1 MLLSVMPASATIVNI
16 IGQNYSLGGDTTW
29 KEDNNGGAVLVTQEY
44 GFAGAY
50 KIKIDNGAIVQ
61 AFCIDLFLG
70 LAVPGTYNNQTIVS
84 PTSGSLP
91 DMTRVSR
98 AAWIFSDVFP
108 NIAALAASNNTTQQ
122 TIAVALQFAL
132 WEVMVDSTFDLS
144 NGYFQKAT
152 ANIPSTLSTNVDYA
166 KAATLAATFGSQH
179 SGAVNGM
186 VANRSIIL
194 VDTGFTGAVGSAP
207 QRLITYT
214 NGVPEPGTLVLF
226 GSALTALGLFSRRRK
241 L

>member
-1 MLLSVMPASATIVNI
+1 MPASATIVNI
-16 IGQNYSLGGDTTW
+16 IGQDYTTGGDTTW
-29 KEDNNGGAVLVTQEY
+29 KADNNGGSVWVTQDY

-61 AFCIDLFLG
+61 AFCVDLFLG
-70 LAVPGTYNNQTIVS
+70 LAVPGTYTHETIVS

-108 NIAALAASNNTTQQ
+108 NIAALAASNNTTRQ

-132 WEVMVDSTFDLS
+132 WEVMVDGTFDLS

-152 ANIPSTLSTNVDYA
+152 ANILSTAATNVDYA
-166 KAATLAATFGSQH
+166 KATALAATFGSQH
-179 SGAVNGM
+179 TGTVSSSI
-186 VANRSIIL
+186 ANRSIIL
-194 VDTGFTGAVGSAP
+194 VDTGYTGAVGSAP

-214 NGVPEPGTLVLF
+214 GGVPEPGTLVLF
-226 GSALTALGLFSRRRK
+226 GSALTALGLVSRRRK